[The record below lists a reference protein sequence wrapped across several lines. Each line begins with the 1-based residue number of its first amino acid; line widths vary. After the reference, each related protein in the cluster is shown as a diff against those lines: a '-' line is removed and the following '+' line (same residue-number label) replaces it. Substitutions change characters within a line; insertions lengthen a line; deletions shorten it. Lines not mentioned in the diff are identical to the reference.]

1 MSKFKLDKVVTDIA
15 NFQRIE
21 LKKKKAKKRKPQTD
35 ITIKQLEKELENA
48 LDKLIEKDE
57 REMKLRE
64 ETDEKS

>member
-1 MSKFKLDKVVTDIA
+1 MSKFKLDKIVIDIA

-21 LKKKKAKKRKPQTD
+21 LKKKSKIKKKKD
-35 ITIKQLEKELENA
+35 ITIKELEKELENA

-64 ETDEKS
+64 ETDEK